1 MESSSHDQG
10 GSEAL
15 LLRMIQ
21 LRYTSAD
28 FQCFALSLIST
39 PAMILLSAGSNAR
52 GQLAT
57 GDQEDAH
64 EFKRALFEV
73 DSSIQ
78 SSAPGEILQLA
89 CGANHTL
96 ILLRNDSDRSLSV
109 YGTGDGSRG
118 QLGVRADVR
127 EGTHHFKQLVIMG
140 DSPPPGEVS
149 IVQASWE
156 TSFVVVRSTPH
167 DRILSF
173 GSNEFGL
180 LGTGDI
186 TTATVNEVRLDHLV
200 PPSATSLQVTH
211 LKAGPRHVLAV
222 LQYIKE
228 GIEREMLIGWGA
240 GRHGQLEIRN
250 PEEPSF
256 DSRKVNGPRQ
266 VPLPIR
272 ITDWTYP
279 ISVVDMSVG
288 NQHALLLLSNGSIV
302 QVGSNSKSQLL
313 SESRDRMENCGQVRC
328 SWNNSFVGI
337 SDSESLLIRSYGRNE
352 HGQLGRTEGGDR
364 VVLPSPLKIWEIV
377 CGSEHCLVKGT
388 DQDS

>member
-1 MESSSHDQG
+1 
-10 GSEAL
+10 
-15 LLRMIQ
+15 
-21 LRYTSAD
+21 
-28 FQCFALSLIST
+28 
-39 PAMILLSAGSNAR
+39 MILLSAGSNAQ

-57 GDQEDAH
+57 GDQEDVH
-64 EFKRALFEV
+64 EFKRAFFEV
-73 DSSIQ
+73 ESCIQ

-96 ILLRNDSDRSLSV
+96 VLLRNDSDRSLSV
-109 YGTGDGSRG
+109 YGTGDGSKG
-118 QLGVRADVR
+118 QLGLHADVR
-127 EGTHHFKQLVIMG
+127 EGTRHFKQLVIMG
-140 DSPPPGEVS
+140 DSPPPDEVS

-173 GSNEFGL
+173 GSNDFGL

-186 TTATVNEVRLDHLV
+186 TTVTVKDSLIVNEVRLDHLV
-200 PPSATSLQVTH
+200 PPSATSLRVTH

-256 DSRKVNGPRQ
+256 DSRKANGPRR
-266 VPLPIR
+266 VPLPVR

-279 ISVVDMSVG
+279 MSVVDMSAG
-288 NQHALLLLSNGSIV
+288 NQHALVLLSDGSIV
-302 QVGSNSKSQLL
+302 QVGSNAKSQLP
-313 SESRDRMENCGQVRC
+313 SESRNRMEHYRRVRC

-337 SDSESLLIRSYGRNE
+337 GDSESLLIRSYGRNE
-352 HGQLGRTEGGDR
+352 HGQLGRTEGGDQ
-364 VVLPSPLKIWEIV
+364 VALPSSLKILDIV

>member
-1 MESSSHDQG
+1 MLYSP
-10 GSEAL
+10 L
-15 LLRMIQ
+15 FIL
-21 LRYTSAD
+21 
-28 FQCFALSLIST
+28 C
-39 PAMILLSAGSNAR
+39 AMILLSAGSNAQ

-57 GDQEDAH
+57 GDQEDVH

-73 DSSIQ
+73 ESSIQ

-96 ILLRNDSDRSLSV
+96 ILLRNGSDHSLYV
-109 YGTGDGSRG
+109 YGTGDGTKG
-118 QLGVRADVR
+118 QLGLHADVR
-127 EGTHHFKQLVIMG
+127 EGTRHFKQLIIMG
-140 DSPPPGEVS
+140 DSTHSDEVS

-173 GSNEFGL
+173 GSNDFGL

-186 TTATVNEVRLDHLV
+186 TTATIKDSLTMNEVRLDHLV
-200 PPSATSLQVTH
+200 PQSAISLRVMH

-222 LQYIKE
+222 LQYIEE

-256 DSRKVNGPRQ
+256 DDGKVNGPRR

-272 ITDWTYP
+272 ITGWTRP
-279 ISVVDMSVG
+279 ISAIDMSVG
-288 NQHALLLLSNGSIV
+288 NQHALLLLSDGSIV
-302 QVGSNSKSQLL
+302 QLGSNSKSQLP
-313 SESRDRMENCGQVRC
+313 SGSPTRMEHCRRVLC

-337 SDSESLLIRSYGRNE
+337 GDSESLLIRSYGRNE
-352 HGQLGRTEGGDR
+352 HGQLGQTEGGDK
-364 VVLPSPLKIWEIV
+364 VAFPPSLKILDIV